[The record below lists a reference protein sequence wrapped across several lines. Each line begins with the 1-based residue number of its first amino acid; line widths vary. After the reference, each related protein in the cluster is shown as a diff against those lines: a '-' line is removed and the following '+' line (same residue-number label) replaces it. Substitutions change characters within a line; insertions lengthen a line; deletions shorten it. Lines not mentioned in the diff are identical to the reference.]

1 VKSIVA
7 ASFLVALV
15 AGCSTTP
22 APDARPAV
30 RMDAGSVLLRQVR
43 NAGALGN
50 ELDVQ
55 PLRDPQ
61 VEDLRSAAAVAEARA
76 DWGATSLALEKAL
89 LLSPDDPDLLQ
100 WRAEIALVGH
110 DFVRAQQLAQRSW
123 ELGPKL
129 GGLCRRNW
137 TTLGFAAEAR
147 ADAVA
152 ATQAKQ
158 RAAAC
163 AVAPPNR
170 Y

>member
-1 VKSIVA
+1 
-7 ASFLVALV
+7 
-15 AGCSTTP
+15 
-22 APDARPAV
+22 
-30 RMDAGSVLLRQVR
+30 MDAGSVLLRQVR

-61 VEDLRSAAAVAEARA
+61 VEGLRSAAAV
-76 DWGATSLALEKAL
+76 
-89 LLSPDDPDLLQ
+89 
-100 WRAEIALVGH
+100 
-110 DFVRAQQLAQRSW
+110 
-123 ELGPKL
+123 
-129 GGLCRRNW
+129 
-137 TTLGFAAEAR
+137 AEAR